1 MHPVLYY
8 SCKSSWNFSKK
19 SKCNNILLRQKISF
33 QALDEKGHQ
42 FLELLNDNNNMLEP
56 IYSKDSSWLK
66 YFEYSNLLYVRAI
79 RAIVNYA
86 FIKEY

>member
-1 MHPVLYY
+1 MHPVPYY
-8 SCKSSWNFSKK
+8 SYKLSWDFSKK